1 MKGGVVGPSGVSAAP
16 GEGRTRDS
24 PPGSSLPPPVSE
36 SFCPLWALLL
46 PPAGPRSPRKD
57 KVQLLSVSRGP
68 DWPRAGGVLSMSR
81 TRAAKRPW
89 SKWAGVPALP
99 PRCVLSSRKSQN
111 QSGHPTGLFSLGLL
125 PRGAD
130 VAGPPAAFGLT
141 CLGDAGSRARG
152 TWEVHGSRTRDR
164 VGKRAAELK

>member
-16 GEGRTRDS
+16 PPPERAGRGCS

-68 DWPRAGGVLSMSR
+68 DWPRGGGV
-81 TRAAKRPW
+81 
-89 SKWAGVPALP
+89 
-99 PRCVLSSRKSQN
+99 C
-111 QSGHPTGLFSLGLL
+111 
-125 PRGAD
+125 
-130 VAGPPAAFGLT
+130 
-141 CLGDAGSRARG
+141 
-152 TWEVHGSRTRDR
+152 
-164 VGKRAAELK
+164 